1 MILVVR
7 TPAPPGDEISFVYR
21 ALLGLIE
28 VSPLKFQGVLEMAI
42 VRLSF
47 VDVSEGHYNGYVS
60 KSAF

>member
-21 ALLGLIE
+21 ALLGLIV

-47 VDVSEGHYNGYVS
+47 VDVSEGS
-60 KSAF
+60 